1 MKKSIGLFFSI
12 ILGFVFLSAC
22 QNSVKQSS
30 SGLKKIDFI
39 LDWTPN
45 TNHTGLYV
53 AKEKGYFKEAGLDVD
68 IKLPPEDSSSDLII
82 NGKAPFGIYFQDSM
96 AKKLDK
102 GAVLPLLRPSSNTI
116 RQGLFQEKMQ
126 RSQVQKIWLVRSMVP
141 GMIRLSWK

>member
-1 MKKSIGLFFSI
+1 MLVK
-12 ILGFVFLSAC
+12 IL
-22 QNSVKQSS
+22 SS
-30 SGLKKIDFI
+30 NRQVVLKKIDFI

-53 AKEKGYFKEAGLDVD
+53 AKEKGYFKDAGLDVD

-102 GAVLPLLRPSSNTI
+102 GAGLPLLQLSST
-116 RQGLFQEKMQ
+116 QYVQELFQEKMQ
-126 RSQVQKIWLVRSMVP
+126 RSQVQKIW
-141 GMIRLSWK
+141 W